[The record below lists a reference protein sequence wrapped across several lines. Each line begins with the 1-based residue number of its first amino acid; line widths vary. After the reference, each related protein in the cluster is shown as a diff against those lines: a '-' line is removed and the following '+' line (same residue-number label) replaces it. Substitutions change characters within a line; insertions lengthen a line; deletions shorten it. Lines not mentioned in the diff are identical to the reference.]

1 MSNFDD
7 LEKLASLKET
17 GVLSKEEFQTQ
28 KEILLKKTA
37 APTQQKE
44 LSSYLLLAYFLGVFG
59 AHNFYIGK
67 TTKGV
72 VQLLLT
78 LLTGWLIFPLFLVCI
93 WVFVEICITTK
104 DAKGQ
109 DLLPNRA
116 LRILFIVL
124 QSLTILLPFLAI
136 LFFLGVLGTA
146 IAIQAANVSDMTSY
160 FTHLSYVNSTYP
172 NPERMKVC
180 SYLNPVPSD
189 LRREFTSCSVSKVGK
204 KQIIKLQNVSPKIKR
219 QLQRAFTT
227 KTNEKGD
234 LLLVF

>member
-44 LSSYLLLAYFLGVFG
+44 LSSYLLLAYFLGVFA

-78 LLTGWLIFPLFLVCI
+78 
-93 WVFVEICITTK
+93 
-104 DAKGQ
+104 
-109 DLLPNRA
+109 
-116 LRILFIVL
+116 
-124 QSLTILLPFLAI
+124 
-136 LFFLGVLGTA
+136 
-146 IAIQAANVSDMTSY
+146 
-160 FTHLSYVNSTYP
+160 
-172 NPERMKVC
+172 
-180 SYLNPVPSD
+180 
-189 LRREFTSCSVSKVGK
+189 
-204 KQIIKLQNVSPKIKR
+204 
-219 QLQRAFTT
+219 
-227 KTNEKGD
+227 
-234 LLLVF
+234 